1 MSFYTELHIRF
12 TQFDEIDLS
21 TQKQNILNLLAQDA
35 IHQDIYQDLITAF
48 TDGKSY
54 LNVDPIYCFQLT
66 KQIISL
72 FPNANI
78 ECRGLGEEFL
88 YTWILCVE
96 DGSIIFS
103 NQPWENE
110 NPYV

>member
-12 TQFDEIDLS
+12 TQFDQIDLS
-21 TQKQNILNLLAQDA
+21 TQKQNILNLLVQDA

-66 KQIISL
+66 KHFTLS
-72 FPNANI
+72 
-78 ECRGLGEEFL
+78 ECQYRM
-88 YTWILCVE
+88 
-96 DGSIIFS
+96 
-103 NQPWENE
+103 PWFR
-110 NPYV
+110 

>member
-54 LNVDPIYCFQLT
+54 LNVDPIYCLELIE
-66 KQIISL
+66 KISAL
-72 FPNANI
+72 FPESNF
-78 ECRGLGEEFL
+78 ECRGLGEEYF
-88 YTWILCVE
+88 YTWILCIENGQV
-96 DGSIIFS
+96 IFK
-103 NQPWENE
+103 NQPWESE
-110 NPYV
+110 NPFI